1 MGKSPADPVGA
12 SDPGRISRDK
22 ISEKG
27 TSTPPEQSTF
37 ETYKEQA
44 PAAPTKGEEA
54 TNISPMDLA
63 SKPGV
68 STTPTFQTLL
78 SQANSAQD
86 TLGSVENNLKT
97 PNLKFKK
104 SQEGLLK
111 NKLTDANE
119 HLKLA
124 NEQMGAKNPDATK
137 MAKNANPAMKFLG
150 MVTDGQNK
158 LYEAQAQLRSLGK
171 DKSLQPGKMLLIQIK
186 LAQAQQEIEYSSV
199 LLSKMV
205 DALKRVLSTQL

>member
-1 MGKSPADPVGA
+1 
-12 SDPGRISRDK
+12 
-22 ISEKG
+22 
-27 TSTPPEQSTF
+27 
-37 ETYKEQA
+37 
-44 PAAPTKGEEA
+44 
-54 TNISPMDLA
+54 
-63 SKPGV
+63 
-68 STTPTFQTLL
+68 
-78 SQANSAQD
+78 
-86 TLGSVENNLKT
+86 
-97 PNLKFKK
+97 
-104 SQEGLLK
+104 
-111 NKLTDANE
+111 
-119 HLKLA
+119 
-124 NEQMGAKNPDATK
+124 